1 LEIAMPVDVLERHG
15 RDSLLDIIAA
25 QRLEIARHERDF
37 NEQAKTL
44 RIVQARCTELLL
56 ENREQRARI
65 VAWLRETGRY
75 DNPWNLSDVADAI
88 ERGDHVKSP

>member
-1 LEIAMPVDVLERHG
+1 MPVDDLERHG
-15 RDSLLDIIAA
+15 RSSLLDIIRS

-56 ENREQRARI
+56 ENRELRANDLLPHWTC
-65 VAWLRETGRY
+65 ASCGAFNGEAKEK
-75 DNPWNLSDVADAI
+75 LSACRCCGTACA
-88 ERGDHVKSP
+88 R